1 MTPQYI
7 KRIRINATSDLDCV
21 THHVVLV
28 QFIQDGFRCLVEESL
43 CNPPEGLPIEDL
55 TAPVGSPWK

>member
-1 MTPQYI
+1 MNYI
-7 KRIRINATSDLDCV
+7 KRIRINATTDLERV

-28 QFIQDGFRCLVEESL
+28 EFIQDGIRCRVEDCH
-43 CNPPEGLPIEDL
+43 CNPPEGLPTEDL